1 MRFAKTYNIATL
13 AIALIV
19 LLLPALTLA
28 DDSQNQPDPDAILKR
43 IRDRVA
49 EHLSHLPSY
58 TCSEMVDR
66 WVRRNGE
73 SGLNPVDRVKF
84 EVAFVGNREYFAPLG
99 GARFEE
105 GSITKMVPGGTIG
118 NGAFGGHVTAIF
130 DADSATYKYVAP
142 GKKDGHK
149 TYRYDFNVPQ
159 EKSHFLV
166 IGTGRGMVG
175 FKGSFWAD
183 DQTFDLV
190 RLELKVENIPSHIGV
205 RLLQESL
212 QYSTVKIGDS
222 DFLLARKSEM
232 VAVDQAGNYS
242 LNVVHLDD
250 CHEFRGDSVVT
261 YGAPVDANS
270 ADRQAPPDH

>member
-1 MRFAKTYNIATL
+1 MRFGRTNSIAKL
-13 AIALIV
+13 AIAFII

-28 DDSQNQPDPDAILKR
+28 VDSQNQPDPDAILQR
-43 IRDRVA
+43 IRNRVA
-49 EHLSHLPSY
+49 EHLAHLPSY
-58 TCSEMVDR
+58 TCSEVVDR
-66 WVRRNGE
+66 WLRRNGG
-73 SGLNPVDRVKF
+73 SSLDPVDRVKF

-130 DADSATYKYVAP
+130 DTDSATYKYVAP
-142 GKKDGHK
+142 AKKDGHK
-149 TYRYDFNVPQ
+149 TYRYDFDVPQ

-175 FKGSFWAD
+175 FKGSFWVD

-232 VAVDQAGNYS
+232 VAIDQAGNYS
-242 LNVVHLDD
+242 LNMVRLDD

-261 YGAPVDANS
+261 YGAPVDTNS